1 MKNPFKRLT
10 KFELLLYII
19 SVTIVTVAFLIPE
32 KKDYL
37 NLIASLV
44 GVTALIFLAKG
55 YVIGQVLIVAFSVL
69 YGIISFHFKYYGE
82 LITYVFM
89 TLPMA
94 ILAMISWIKNPYK
107 DTGVVKISR
116 VTKKALIILS
126 LLSAVV
132 TVIFYFILDYFNTS
146 SIFWSTISITTS
158 FVAASLTFLRSP
170 YYAIAYA
177 TNDIVLIIL
186 WTLAT
191 MESVSYFPMVIC
203 FAVFLFNDIYGF
215 INWIKMEKGQKKSL

>member
-1 MKNPFKRLT
+1 
-10 KFELLLYII
+10 
-19 SVTIVTVAFLIPE
+19 
-32 KKDYL
+32 
-37 NLIASLV
+37 
-44 GVTALIFLAKG
+44 
-55 YVIGQVLIVAFSVL
+55 
-69 YGIISFHFKYYGE
+69 
-82 LITYVFM
+82 
-89 TLPMA
+89 
-94 ILAMISWIKNPYK
+94 MISWIKNPYK

-132 TVIFYFILDYFNTS
+132 TVIFYFILDYFNTL

-158 FVAASLTFLRSP
+158 FVAVSLTFLRSP
-170 YYAIAYA
+170 YYALAYA

>member
-37 NLIASLV
+37 NLVASLI

-69 YGIISFHFKYYGE
+69 YGIISFCFKYYGE

-126 LLSAVV
+126 LLSVVV
-132 TVIFYFILDYFNTS
+132 TVIFYFILDYFNTL

-158 FVAASLTFLRSP
+158 FVAVSLTFLRSP